1 MENEWLLGWSL
12 RNQRSELVNG
22 DYAQLL
28 EAGNEQGVQFD
39 SEFVLDNN
47 VTDLPETK
55 DLTDAELV
63 TSPGFQRASELL
75 YNAMIGDKNKSG
87 VMTRRK
93 KASLQRA
100 PKSLEEYAAWGI
112 EYQGSLEYNLPKAA
126 INFNKLGTL
135 AKDNPQLA
143 VASLALQEEYA
154 KLGLSWN
161 GTKRFFAGMFTDPTT
176 YAGLSTLGWGFLGRQ
191 GAKQTTKKGLANF
204 LKKALDP
211 RLLTVYEAG
220 GYTAAEDYIRQQKEI
235 RSNEADPRTGKS
247 EFDNIQ
253 SAIST
258 GIGLAGG
265 SAIVGGIEGAKKVA
279 PVIAEGIRN
288 LGKDADKRI
297 AARKADGSFTLN
309 TGVDPM
315 PAVDSLVSAAGKAL
329 TDKRV
334 DQDELGFYSNALEQ
348 AKNLKQNSGQGSQ
361 LRGILIN
368 QGVKEDEIKWT
379 GLDEILSKPKVTK
392 DEIVKHLEE
401 NRIELKEVTL
411 EPGVN
416 LGTDDTPLN
425 FDAGRVDDMS
435 DNWSYRV
442 EDYIYD
448 LQRGDA
454 DYLLEPIF
462 KGLRE
467 QDATEADIKYIQQKI
482 SENDYDSLPS
492 DTKNSIENILDG
504 VAYKEYMN
512 DPYIDYYDSTH
523 GYRIS
528 GNEGIGFRVLSPD
541 GDDIADDVYSF
552 NEARVQ
558 AETHAFDYGY
568 TGMGDPGDTRWS
580 EYKQPGGDN
589 YREILLAN
597 PGFKGDPDLVKLD
610 LPDIE
615 KQEVFNL
622 TRKEAFAKTL
632 TPDMA
637 AKEFTPEMKQRLTSL
652 IQKQYSNEAV
662 KTSKN
667 LNRLRTFNS
676 SHFDEQNI
684 VAHVRVTDREGLGP
698 EGFSTTKNPFRVLYA
713 EEIQSDW
720 AQRGRIQGFYNPK
733 ARPKDVL
740 QEENKKISNDVFAK
754 LRTLTDEQL
763 NDIRKKFEMEKGVYQ
778 SELEIPAIFFDKAR
792 NEDRFINEVAQIMLD
807 STTMN
812 YDRTITSKDRLNF
825 LNQFET
831 VKDLVPSLEKRIDN
845 AKEMG
850 EATGETKGPFVDTSP
865 KWTQLALKRLIR
877 QATEQGY
884 DYVAWTPGKVQ
895 LDRWGEQGLVDFY
908 DKVLPKS
915 SKEVLKKLDK
925 KAKVEVIK
933 VNIDGQLQDTLAIQ
947 ITDTI
952 KNQAPKGQPL
962 FTPIAATVGAGTL
975 AKQQMDNENNN

>member
-1 MENEWLLGWSL
+1 MLGWSL

-75 YNAMIGDKNKSG
+75 YNAMIGDKNRSG

-93 KASLQRA
+93 KAALQRA
-100 PKSLEEYAAWGI
+100 PKTPEEYAAWGI

-126 INFNKLGTL
+126 INFSKLGTL

-154 KLGLSWN
+154 KLGISWN
-161 GTKRFFAGMFTDPTT
+161 GTKRFFAGMFSDPTT
-176 YAGLSTLGWGFLGRQ
+176 YVGLSTLGWGFLGRQ
-191 GAKQTTKKGLANF
+191 GAKQTTKKGITNF

-235 RSNEADPRTGKS
+235 RSNVADPRTGKS
-247 EFDNIQ
+247 EFDNLQ

-265 SAIVGGIEGAKKVA
+265 GAIVGGIEGAKRAA
-279 PVIAEGIRN
+279 PFIAEGIRN

-297 AARKADGSFTLN
+297 AARNADGGFTLN
-309 TGVDPM
+309 SGVDPM

-411 EPGVN
+411 EPGSNN
-416 LGTDDTPLN
+416 LDENADIPLN
-425 FDAGRVDDMS
+425 FDDGRVDDMS
-435 DNWSYRV
+435 DNWSHRT

-448 LQRGDA
+448 LERGQAD

-482 SENDYDSLPS
+482 AENDYDSLPS

-504 VAYKEYMN
+504 IAYDEYMQN
-512 DPYIDYYDSTH
+512 PYRDYYDSTH
-523 GYRIS
+523 GYRIN
-528 GNEGIGFRVLSPD
+528 GNDDIGFVVMSPD
-541 GDDIADDVYSF
+541 GDRVADDIYSF

-558 AETHAFDYGY
+558 AETHAIDYGY

-580 EYKQPGGDN
+580 DYKQPGGDN

-597 PGFKGDPDLVKLD
+597 PGFKGDPDLLKFD
-610 LPDIE
+610 LPNVEVQEIYDLNVK
-615 KQEVFNL
+615 KQ
-622 TRKEAFAKTL
+622 FAQTL

-637 AKEFTPEMKQRLTSL
+637 EKEFTPAMRDRLRFLLDKDKSL
-652 IQKQYSNEAV
+652 DKI
-662 KTSKN
+662 TRDKN
-667 LNRLRTFNS
+667 IERLRTFNS
-676 SHFDEQNI
+676 SHFDENNI
-684 VAHVRVTDREGLGP
+684 VAHVRVTDREGIGPDGLGKKT
-698 EGFSTTKNPFRVLYA
+698 SKILYA

-733 ARPKDVL
+733 ARPSAIIEKESKDLGNEVL
-740 QEENKKISNDVFAK
+740 EK
-754 LRTLTDEQL
+754 LRSLSDEQL
-763 NDIRKKFEMEKGVYQ
+763 NEIRSADYQ
-778 SELEIPAIFFDKAR
+778 RRFQSPILEIPGKFFEKGD
-792 NEDRFINEVAQIMLD
+792 NEDRFINDVGQILLERDGVMGGADERPLEFLQQFD
-807 STTMN
+807 
-812 YDRTITSKDRLNF
+812 TI
-825 LNQFET
+825 
-831 VKDLVPSLEKRIDN
+831 KDLIPLVEKRRNNVQEI
-845 AKEMG
+845 KG
-850 EATGETKGPFVDTSP
+850 TTGETKGPFVDTSP

-915 SKEVLKKLDK
+915 SKDVLKKLDK

-933 VNIDGQLQDTLAIQ
+933 VNIDGELQDTLAIQ

>member
-1 MENEWLLGWSL
+1 LENEWLLGWSL

-39 SEFVLDNN
+39 SEYVLDNN
-47 VTDLPETK
+47 VTDLPKTK

-100 PKSLEEYAAWGI
+100 PKSPEEYAAWGI

-191 GAKQTTKKGLANF
+191 GAKQTTKKGLTNF

-220 GYTAAEDYIRQQKEI
+220 GYTAAEDYIRQQKAI
-235 RSNEADPRTGKS
+235 RSNEADPRTGKA
-247 EFDNIQ
+247 EFDNLQ

-265 SAIVGGIEGAKKVA
+265 GAVVGGIEGAKRAA
-279 PVIAEGIRN
+279 PFIAEGIRN

-348 AKNLKQNSGQGSQ
+348 AKSLKQNSGQGSQ
-361 LRGILIN
+361 IRGILIN

-401 NRIELKEVTL
+401 NRIELKEITL
-411 EPGVN
+411 EGNN
-416 LGTDDTPLN
+416 LDADDTPLN

-448 LQRGDA
+448 LERGQAD
-454 DYLLEPIF
+454 DYLLDPIR
-462 KGLRE
+462 KGLIDE
-467 QDATEADIKYIQQKI
+467 GASKADITYIDQKI
-482 SENDYDSLPS
+482 AEGDYDSLPQ
-492 DTKNSIENILDG
+492 DTKISIENILDSI
-504 VAYKEYMN
+504 AYDEYMQN
-512 DPYIDYYDSTH
+512 PYRDFYDSTH
-523 GYRIS
+523 GYRIH
-528 GNEGIGFRVLSPD
+528 GNDDVGYIVTSPNGDRVA
-541 GDDIADDVYSF
+541 DDIYSF

-615 KQEVFNL
+615 KQEVYDL
-622 TRKEAFAKTL
+622 TRKQAFAKTL

-637 AKEFTPEMKQRLTSL
+637 AKEFTPEMKDRLTSL
-652 IQKQYSNEAV
+652 LQKQYSNEAV
-662 KTSKN
+662 KTTKN

-676 SHFDEQNI
+676 SHFDEENI

-698 EGFSTTKNPFRVLYA
+698 EGFSSTQSPFRVLYA

-720 AQRGRIQGFYNPK
+720 AQRGRIKGFYNPK

-740 QEENKKISNDVFAK
+740 VEENKMISNSVFAK

-778 SELEIPAIFFDKAR
+778 TELEIPARFFDKAG

-812 YDRTITSKDRLNF
+812 YERTITSKDRLNF
-825 LNQFET
+825 LNQFGT
-831 VKDLVPSLEKRIDN
+831 VKDLIPSLEKRIDN

-850 EATGETKGPFVDTSP
+850 EATGETKGPFVDSSP

-962 FTPIAATVGAGTL
+962 FTPIAATVGAATL